1 MSNSLPCKSAFW
13 PPNPAFGEPRYWG
26 LMVIA
31 HRTSSLNENGQLNF
45 NDPSA
50 VMQLTKALLSKDFGL
65 KIELPDDRLC
75 PPVR

>member
-1 MSNSLPCKSAFW
+1 M
-13 PPNPAFGEPRYWG
+13 
-26 LMVIA
+26 IA

-65 KIELPDDRLC
+65 KIDLPDDRLC